1 MIPIKNSIIGLII
14 ILNAIGIAINY
25 FLLYM
30 ISDISNNSSKND
42 INGTK
47 YLLMILHII
56 CIYFTFTIIFTFNC
70 NDCQRNQE
78 IHENQINQ
86 PNQQN
91 QRNQRNDNHNNG
103 GGLIGPIN
111 CEGGGGDCAPLLLL
125 IALICAVVLVVVI
138 LVNVYHDLGK
148 KNTTYCS
155 LLFLSI
161 FYTLISI
168 ICFGLVDFLNFYIIG
183 GICSCLTIFNVLI
196 IIILNCRI
204 RQRNNDL
211 ENNEIKDPILMTE
224 NGTNNIL
231 VTNKSVTTPIYN
243 QEDNSKMNDIEKPI
257 ESINAIDVYER
268 NNEKNDQCFDEKNEL
283 LNKQNDQVSQTPISR
298 VSDLSN
304 APLPNNVELPTEEE
318 IYKNYSNL

>member
-1 MIPIKNSIIGLII
+1 MVPIKNSMICLII

-30 ISDISNNSSKND
+30 ISDSSNNSSKND

-47 YLLMILHII
+47 YLLMILHIL

-70 NDCQRNQE
+70 DDCRRNQE

-91 QRNQRNDNHNNG
+91 QRNQRNQRNDGHNNG

-125 IALICAVVLVVVI
+125 IAMVCAVILLVFI

-161 FYTLISI
+161 FYIFISV
-168 ICFGLVDFLNFYIIG
+168 ICFGLVHFLNFYIIG
-183 GICSCLTIFNVLI
+183 GICSCLTIFNALI
-196 IIILNCRI
+196 IVILNCRN

-211 ENNEIKDPILMTE
+211 ENTEIKDPILMTE
-224 NGTNNIL
+224 NGTNN
-231 VTNKSVTTPIYN
+231 
-243 QEDNSKMNDIEKPI
+243 
-257 ESINAIDVYER
+257 
-268 NNEKNDQCFDEKNEL
+268 F
-283 LNKQNDQVSQTPISR
+283 
-298 VSDLSN
+298 
-304 APLPNNVELPTEEE
+304 
-318 IYKNYSNL
+318 